1 MRLDDPALPAA
12 RYLAGPDAIDVLRVP
27 VEATGGRLE
36 SAKVVHVRYRPG
48 SDVVVRYSASVS
60 WSGADPTRETL
71 VATSTVHG
79 LYPDVARLTA
89 TTRDG
94 PLEVGVWR
102 YPFDPV
108 LPGLGD
114 AVTRSGAAALL
125 GLPVADT
132 RVRVI
137 AYRPADR
144 AVVRVSH
151 DERPVAY
158 VKVVAPG
165 RVEPIAERHRRL
177 REGGVP
183 APDIVH
189 LDAERG
195 LLALE
200 PLVGPTW
207 RELMKGSDGTV
218 PWPSPDDVAELC
230 SSLAACD
237 LPLPGP
243 PSRITDGH
251 LHARMLATVLPDL
264 EGLLRP
270 LADRF
275 EELGKPQVDGVIHG
289 DLHEGQLVV
298 GPSGIVGVL
307 DVDDA
312 GPGASAD
319 DIGNLLARLHYRE
332 IAGTTADVDSLVGY
346 RRELERTIGDRWP
359 REVLADHV
367 SAALVGLATGPFRI
381 QAPGWPD
388 LCGELVRRA
397 GDLRHRS

>member
-12 RYLAGPDAIDVLRVP
+12 RYLAGPDALDVLRVP

-36 SAKVVHVRYRPG
+36 TAKVVHVRYRPG

-60 WSGADPTRETL
+60 WNGAAPTSETL

-79 LYPDVARLTA
+79 LHPGIARLTA
-89 TTRDG
+89 ATRDG

-108 LPGLGD
+108 LVGLGD

-125 GLPVADT
+125 GLTSART
-132 RVRVI
+132 RVKVI

-144 AVVRVSH
+144 AVVRVTH
-151 DERPVAY
+151 DDDPVAY
-158 VKVVAPG
+158 LKIVAPD
-165 RVEPIAERHRRL
+165 RVEPIAERHRNL
-177 REGGVP
+177 RAGGVP
-183 APDIVH
+183 APDIV
-189 LDAERG
+189 LADTERG

-207 RELMKGSDGTV
+207 RDLMKETDDSV
-218 PWPSPDDVAELC
+218 PWPGADAVAALC
-230 SSLAACD
+230 TSLAACD
-237 LPLPGP
+237 LPPPGP

-264 EGLLRP
+264 TPLLQP

-275 EELGKPQVDGVIHG
+275 EALGAPEPDGVIHG
-289 DLHEGQLVV
+289 DLHEGQLIV
-298 GPSGIVGVL
+298 GPDGIVGVL

-312 GPGASAD
+312 GPGSSAD

-332 IAGTTADVDSLVGY
+332 IAATTVDTDALVRY
-346 RRELERTIGDRWP
+346 RGELERATADRWP
-359 REVLADHV
+359 REMLHDHV

-381 QAPGWPD
+381 QSAGWPE
-388 LCGELVRRA
+388 LCGRLVERADELRR
-397 GDLRHRS
+397 G